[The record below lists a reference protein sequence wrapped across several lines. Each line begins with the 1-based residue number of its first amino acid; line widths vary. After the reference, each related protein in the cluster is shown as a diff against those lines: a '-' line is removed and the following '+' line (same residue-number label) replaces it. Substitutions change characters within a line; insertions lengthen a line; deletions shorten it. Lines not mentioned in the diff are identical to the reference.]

1 MKKAILAIC
10 VMLISAGSISAEMK
24 LKEYKAVPGISGTLT
39 SKGSDTLNNMMTL
52 WAEAFKREY
61 PNVTIQIE
69 GKGSSTAPQALIG
82 GLSQLGP
89 MSREMKSKE
98 VDAFEKQFGYKPT
111 KIGVAIDAL
120 AVFVHKDNPIAGMSL
135 KDIDS
140 AFSST
145 YAHGGKN
152 AKTWGDLALEG
163 AWKDK
168 AIALYG
174 RNSASGT
181 YGFFQKVAL
190 NKGSFKT
197 NVKQQPGS
205 AGVVNSVA
213 NDLGGI
219 GYSGIGYK
227 TSGVRALPLS
237 ASGKNYKE
245 PSLANCLNKSYPL
258 ARVLYIYVN
267 KKPGQSI
274 DKLTKEFLTFALS
287 AEGQKIVEKDGYYP
301 LTGGAAS
308 MFLKALN

>member
-10 VMLISAGSISAEMK
+10 LMLIGAGSVSAEMK
-24 LKEYKAVPGISGTLT
+24 LQEYKTVAGVSGTLN
-39 SKGSDTLNNMMTL
+39 SVGSDTLNNMMTL
-52 WAEAFKREY
+52 WAEAFKRKY
-61 PNVTIQIE
+61 PNVTIQID
-69 GKGSSTAPQALIG
+69 GQGSSTAPPALIG

-98 VDAFEKQFGYKPT
+98 IDEFEKKFGYKPA

-145 YAHGGKN
+145 YAHGGKDV
-152 AKTWGDLALEG
+152 KVWGDLGLDG
-163 AWKDK
+163 SWKDK
-168 AIALYG
+168 AISLYG

-181 YGFFQKVAL
+181 YGFFQSVAL
-190 NKGSFKT
+190 KKGSYKT
-197 NVKQQPGS
+197 TVKQQPGS
-205 AGVVNSVA
+205 AAVVNSVA
-213 NDLGGI
+213 NDLGAV

-227 TSGVRALPLS
+227 TSGVKALPLS
-237 ASGKNYKE
+237 IEGKNYKE
-245 PSLANCLNKSYPL
+245 PSLENCLNKSYPL

-267 KKPGQSI
+267 KKPGQEI

-308 MFLKALN
+308 MFLKALK